1 VLALLRIVADVA
13 LPSIGSV
20 SALAVEQPAGVV
32 AAGTAAGTPY
42 HVRDNRAA
50 GPTVVIT
57 GGVHGDKPAGVCA
70 ADQNRHRLVTH
81 GKLVVVPRV
90 NVVALR
96 ADKRNMPGE
105 RAETT
110 NLNRNFPKAKEAGPA
125 RGALASTLWEF
136 ARQWPPVDG
145 SLASTAFYR

>member
-1 VLALLRIVADVA
+1 MLALLGLVANA
-13 LPSIGSV
+13 APPSIGSV
-20 SALAVEQPAGVV
+20 SASAVEQPAGVV
-32 AAGTAAGTPY
+32 AAGTAAVPPY
-42 HVRDNRAA
+42 YVRDNRAA

-57 GGVHGDKPAGVCA
+57 GGVHGDKPAGALA
-70 ADQNRHRLVTH
+70 ADQIRHWPVTH
-81 GKLVVVPRV
+81 GNLVVVLRAS
-90 NVVALR
+90 VVALR

-145 SLASTAFYR
+145 SLASTVFYR